1 MLYLVKT
8 EMPTSRGLIRRYHLF
23 EWVTGKEPQSLCTEE
38 TIPGI
43 TKFSKENDY
52 DVATIKVALPKDWP
66 LPIFI
71 PLNTEQIIRFEVG
84 SGRRIQIPKI
94 KKQKTKNE
102 TNKKTKQKLVA

>member
-8 EMPTSRGLIRRYHLF
+8 EMSTSRGLIRRYHLF
-23 EWVTGKEPQSLCTEE
+23 EWKIGTEPDNLCTEE

-52 DVATIKVALPKDWP
+52 DVASIKLALPKDWP
-66 LPIFI
+66 LPKFI

-84 SGRRIQIPKI
+84 SGRRVQIPKI
-94 KKQKTKNE
+94 KNQKTKNKA
-102 TNKKTKQKLVA
+102 NKKTKQKLVA